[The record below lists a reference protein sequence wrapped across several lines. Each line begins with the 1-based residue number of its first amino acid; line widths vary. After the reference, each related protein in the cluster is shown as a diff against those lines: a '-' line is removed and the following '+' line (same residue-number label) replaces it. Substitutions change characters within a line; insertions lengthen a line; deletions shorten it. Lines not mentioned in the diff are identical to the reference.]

1 MITKQAVT
9 AERFYEM
16 PEVPGKRF
24 ELVNG
29 EVLEVPFAGHM
40 HARIVMALVRL
51 LDAFVRTHNLGEIYA
66 DGLGYVLTR
75 MPDSVRGPDVSFLAS
90 EHVPDEEFPGFVP
103 FAPDLAVEI
112 VSPNDRSS
120 EVHDKVDQYLAAGT
134 RMVWVVWPKKRTV
147 SVHTRGETNRELGT
161 DDVLDGGDV
170 LPGFSVRVGE
180 LFEIPT
186 RP

>member
-9 AERFYEM
+9 AEQFCEM

-29 EVLEVPFAGHM
+29 AVAEMPLAGHM

-66 DGLGYVLTR
+66 DGLGYVVTR
-75 MPDSVRGPDVSFLAS
+75 MPDSVRGPDVSFLTN
-90 EHVPDEEFPGFVP
+90 EHVLTEDYPGFVP
-103 FAPDLAVEI
+103 FAPDLAIEI

-120 EVHDKVDQYLAAGT
+120 EVHDKVYQYLAAGT
-134 RMVWVVWPKKRTV
+134 RMVWVVWPKNRTV
-147 SVHTRGETNRELGT
+147 SVHIKGGTSREIGV
-161 DDVLDGGDV
+161 DGDLDGEDV
-170 LPGFSVRVGE
+170 LPGFRVRVAE
-180 LFEIPT
+180 LFDGRT
-186 RP
+186 KR